1 MTNDFNESTIS
12 ELQSLAK
19 RQPLRNNDEL
29 NRAKDLMITLRQKGY
44 TNSNISTLSGGAWSE
59 NTVKLYTRGTDIVD
73 SASKDDAINI
83 ISEMVK
89 RGLTLNEVRK
99 AVSLKAYL
107 DRENM
112 SLEDITSLLQDL
124 KSSGLSLKDIVQLH
138 KTIKVEGL
146 SPRQLA
152 ELFVYKLD
160 LEKAGFTA
168 EMLKQ
173 LRQASTSFG
182 DANLVIKAINEYSS
196 FVALENEINNANA
209 KKEQIRLDI
218 KQYQTSLR
226 DIQKKTAQQQELF
239 KSYKELKELG
249 FDESSLKQIKQIAI
263 RYGDVVGV
271 GAAERNS
278 ISIFNRND
286 DSNNNNNN
294 NSKRMSITKDFVN
307 KAFQAFNKFADMS
320 AIESQIKNLQRKRTD
335 VEAALNKVNSD
346 YAHLQSLIAMWGDC
360 ICVNKMVLFEY
371 SLTSHN
377 SIGKS
382 LNSMAFL

>member
-1 MTNDFNESTIS
+1 
-12 ELQSLAK
+12 
-19 RQPLRNNDEL
+19 
-29 NRAKDLMITLRQKGY
+29 
-44 TNSNISTLSGGAWSE
+44 
-59 NTVKLYTRGTDIVD
+59 
-73 SASKDDAINI
+73 
-83 ISEMVK
+83 
-89 RGLTLNEVRK
+89 
-99 AVSLKAYL
+99 
-107 DRENM
+107 
-112 SLEDITSLLQDL
+112 
-124 KSSGLSLKDIVQLH
+124 
-138 KTIKVEGL
+138 
-146 SPRQLA
+146 
-152 ELFVYKLD
+152 
-160 LEKAGFTA
+160 
-168 EMLKQ
+168 
-173 LRQASTSFG
+173 
-182 DANLVIKAINEYSS
+182 
-196 FVALENEINNANA
+196 
-209 KKEQIRLDI
+209 
-218 KQYQTSLR
+218 
-226 DIQKKTAQQQELF
+226 
-239 KSYKELKELG
+239 LG